1 MEGGAPLLSLSTVT
15 YRHRLP
21 NWRRPWKK
29 RFGAG
34 IHDVNLQ
41 VHSGSILGLI
51 GPNGSGKTTLLHTIA
66 GLNAQQRGDIRF
78 SGQDREMLGWA
89 NSQRH
94 IGLMPERV
102 NWSGASTPHEVLSR
116 LTTMRGEGESP
127 ENLLKIVGMSSR
139 MHTPLD
145 NMSQGMRQ
153 RLTLACA
160 LLGAPDI
167 LLLDEPLNGLDP
179 VAQAAFR
186 RLLRDLANRGIAIIV
201 SSHNLHEMEL
211 FVDSLAILHRGQM
224 IASGTLSEVEKI
236 LGCEPSL
243 IVAGKG
249 WCPPSADS
257 FGRNVSLEKSDAWPD
272 EEWRIILRKKGGWS
286 GDEKHSV
293 LKSIEEAGG
302 EINLLQ
308 TVLPTLED
316 MLAAATG
323 ESADTV
329 GLEVGDDSMIPL
341 RKWEA
346 SEDE

>member
-78 SGQDREMLGWA
+78 SGKDRDILGWA

>member
-1 MEGGAPLLSLSTVT
+1 MRGGAPLLSLSAVT

-66 GLNAQQRGDIRF
+66 GLNAQHRGDIRF
-78 SGQDREMLGWA
+78 SGQNREMLGWA
-89 NSQRH
+89 NAQHH

-102 NWSGASTPHEVLSR
+102 NWSGASTPREVLER
-116 LTTMRGEGESP
+116 LVTIRGGGETS
-127 ENLLKIVGMSSR
+127 EELLKIVGMSSR
-139 MHTPLD
+139 MDTPLD

-160 LLGAPDI
+160 LLGRPDI

-186 RLLRDLANRGIAIIV
+186 HLLRELANRGVAIIV

-224 IASGTLSEVEKI
+224 IASGTISEVEKI

-249 WCPPSADS
+249 WCPPSANS
-257 FGRNVSLEKSDAWPD
+257 FGRNISLEISDAWPD
-272 EEWRIILRKKGGWS
+272 EDWRIILHNRGGWS
-286 GDEKHSV
+286 SDERHAV
-293 LKSIEEAGG
+293 LQSIEEAGG
-302 EINLLQ
+302 EISLLQ
-308 TVLPTLED
+308 TALPTLEE

>member
-1 MEGGAPLLSLSTVT
+1 
-15 YRHRLP
+15 
-21 NWRRPWKK
+21 
-29 RFGAG
+29 
-34 IHDVNLQ
+34 
-41 VHSGSILGLI
+41 
-51 GPNGSGKTTLLHTIA
+51 
-66 GLNAQQRGDIRF
+66 
-78 SGQDREMLGWA
+78 
-89 NSQRH
+89 
-94 IGLMPERV
+94 
-102 NWSGASTPHEVLSR
+102 
-116 LTTMRGEGESP
+116 
-127 ENLLKIVGMSSR
+127 
-139 MHTPLD
+139 
-145 NMSQGMRQ
+145 
-153 RLTLACA
+153 
-160 LLGAPDI
+160 
-167 LLLDEPLNGLDP
+167 
-179 VAQAAFR
+179 
-186 RLLRDLANRGIAIIV
+186 
-201 SSHNLHEMEL
+201 MEL

-224 IASGTLSEVEKI
+224 IASGTLSEVENI

-249 WCPPSADS
+249 WCPPSANS

-272 EEWRIILRKKGGWS
+272 EDWRIILRKRGGWS
-286 GDEKHSV
+286 SDEKHIV